1 MSKGLTTLIATL
13 ALLVAFVALNI
24 VGSGALRGA
33 RLDLTQNKLYTLSD
47 GAKSIAAKLD
57 EPLRLTLYYSEKAA
71 NDFPE
76 IRTFAQRVRETLAEL
91 AQRSGGKIKIEEV
104 DPLPFSQQQDEA
116 DQAGIFGAPTGR
128 GNDRLYFGLVGK
140 NSTDQRQIIPMLN
153 PRSEEFLEYDLTR
166 LIYLLSNPKKAV
178 VGLMTSL
185 PMEGSAPNPMI
196 RRGQQ
201 PWQIVAQLKELFD
214 VKTIPM
220 DSASI
225 PADINVLL
233 VAHPKQISERAL
245 YAIDQF
251 VMRGGRLVA
260 CVDPWCEGDVPAGMD
275 MMQAMQL
282 PKASDMNRLFS
293 AWGFEVPTDQ
303 IVGDRTNA
311 LRVTVG
317 SQARPE
323 QVSFVAWLG
332 ITSKGLN
339 RSDAVTGP
347 LQSMNLASAGVVRKK
362 DGAEISVEPLI
373 ESSEDSM
380 LIDAKEIQM
389 LPDPKKLLASFV
401 SGGQKKVLAARVTGK
416 IKSAFPN
423 GDPTKPAPTPD
434 QPAPPSDPAHLA
446 QSKDS
451 IQAIVVADCDF
462 LADRFWVQE
471 DRLGGVVLGARK
483 VADNADF
490 LIQALDNLA
499 GSSDLISIRARGRS
513 ARPFELVESIR
524 RDAEQK
530 FRAKEQ
536 ELTDRVAATQTKM
549 DELRKQKPEA
559 GGALLT
565 PEQKQELANL
575 QKVYLDSRTE
585 LRDVQFNLRRD
596 VDRLGTRIKA
606 INIAAMP
613 LAISI
618 AAVGLSLWRANRRRS
633 WKRQT
638 SDRT

>member
-1 MSKGLTTLIATL
+1 MNKGLVTLIA
-13 ALLVAFVALNI
+13 AVAALVAFVGVNI
-24 VGSGALRGA
+24 VGTKALRGA
-33 RLDLTQNKLYTLSD
+33 RLDLTQNQLYTLSD
-47 GAKSIAAKLD
+47 GAKSIASKLD
-57 EPLRLTLYYSEKAA
+57 EPIRLTLYYSEKAA

-76 IRTFAQRVRETLAEL
+76 IRTFAQRVRETLSEL
-91 AQRSGGKIKIEEV
+91 AARSGGKIKVEEV

-116 DQAGIFGAPTGR
+116 EQAGVYGAPTGR

-178 VGLMTSL
+178 VGLMTAL
-185 PMEGSAPNPMI
+185 PMEGTAPNPMI

-201 PWQIVAQLKELFD
+201 PWQVVSQLKELFE
-214 VKTIPM
+214 VKTVPM
-220 DSASI
+220 DSATI
-225 PADINVLL
+225 PADISVLL

-282 PKASDMNRLFS
+282 PKASDLNRLFG
-293 AWGFEVPTDQ
+293 AWGFEVSPDQ

-339 RSDAVTGP
+339 RADAVTGP
-347 LQSMNLASAGVVRKK
+347 LQSMNFASVGVVRKK
-362 DGAEISVEPLI
+362 DGAEVAIEPLV

-380 LIDAKEIQM
+380 LIDSKEIQFM
-389 LPDPKKLLASFV
+389 PDPKKLLATFV
-401 SGGQKKVLAARVTGK
+401 SGGQKKTIAARVTGK
-416 IKSAFPN
+416 VKSAFPN
-423 GDPTKPAPTPD
+423 GDPTKPAATPD
-434 QPAPPSDPAHLA
+434 QPAAPDAGFLA
-446 QSKDS
+446 ESKDS

-499 GSSDLISIRARGRS
+499 GSKDLISIRARGRS
-513 ARPFELVESIR
+513 ARPFELVETLR

-536 ELTDRVAATQTKM
+536 ELTDKVTATQTKM

-575 QKVYLDSRTE
+575 QKVYVDTRTQ

-606 INIAAMP
+606 MNIAAMP
-613 LAISI
+613 LAVAL
-618 AAVGLSLWRANRRRS
+618 AALGLSLWRMNRRRG
-633 WKRQT
+633 WKRLT
-638 SDRT
+638 GDRS